1 VQAEC
6 IELSEKRMKILLLFA
21 AVYLYRSEFP
31 RYAAMKNKCWSCIN
45 LELKMR
51 LQLSKKKK
59 SLTLRN

>member
-1 VQAEC
+1 
-6 IELSEKRMKILLLFA
+6 MKILLLFA